1 MKIQI
6 VQLFDLELE
15 ILGGTVGEKTIVG
28 LINEELA
35 FKDKHQLQRVLKKLA
50 EEKATYA
57 ESEKKLFISL
67 GAVEEEGQLVIKNK
81 LEDGSDNPALQKLTE
96 ERAGMLTQE
105 IDLGEFKFNVD
116 DFNFKSKSIYP
127 VFMHVAFS

>member
-50 EEKATYA
+50 EEKATYV

-81 LEDGSDNPALQKLTE
+81 LEDGSDNPTLQKLTE

>member
-57 ESEKKLFISL
+57 ESEKKLFTSL

-81 LEDGSDNPALQKLTE
+81 LEDGSDNPALQKLAE